1 MAGSLEGEEVV
12 DEWQKGLDP
21 KKNLKLVARMMLMVL
36 LLQLSDHFRPASST
50 QVELFNFNSGHQK
63 SLNLT
68 FLQLSKIIY
77 FDFSPIARPGGSF
90 ALI

>member
-1 MAGSLEGEEVV
+1 
-12 DEWQKGLDP
+12 
-21 KKNLKLVARMMLMVL
+21 MMLM
-36 LLQLSDHFRPASST
+36 LLQLSDHFQPASTASST

-77 FDFSPIARPGGSF
+77 FDFSPLARPGGSF

>member
-1 MAGSLEGEEVV
+1 
-12 DEWQKGLDP
+12 
-21 KKNLKLVARMMLMVL
+21 MVMVMV
-36 LLQLSDHFRPASST
+36 LLQLSDHFQPANCPST
-50 QVELFNFNSGHQK
+50 QVELFNFNSGRQK

-77 FDFSPIARPGGSF
+77 FDFSPLARPGGSF

>member
-1 MAGSLEGEEVV
+1 
-12 DEWQKGLDP
+12 
-21 KKNLKLVARMMLMVL
+21 MMLMLMVM
-36 LLQLSDHFRPASST
+36 LLQLSDHFQPANCIIYPI
-50 QVELFNFNSGHQK
+50 VELFNFNSGRQK